1 MLHSRKLHTAAA
13 LLLFLLFLNSCKKDI
28 TNSAFEIDNARARA
42 KATNLTPI
50 QQLGKQ
56 IFFDA
61 RLSEPMGVQSC
72 ASCHAPQVGFSGF
85 GDIAIS
91 GAASAQGFKRG
102 FVAGIGEGAP
112 AGAFGRRRP
121 PSAAYAFM
129 SPVFSLVTVQPD
141 PEEIAAGI
149 IPAPQFMGGNFW
161 DGRATGLRLGNPTAE
176 QALGPFLADKE
187 QNHPNPASVLAKL
200 RNNRSYIALWQAA
213 FNTPDISNLTPT
225 QIALN
230 YDRIGTAVAEYESS
244 LEVSPF
250 SSKYDAY
257 KLGRAQLTELEAEGL
272 AIFIAPAP
280 GGGECYDCHTQAGL
294 ANVEPPAGDAF
305 TDFMYHNDGI
315 PQNSRN
321 PGGNVTPDLGLG
333 GFLEQS
339 SNPAW
344 SARATENFGKF
355 KTPTLRNVGKMQ
367 RFMHNGAFS
376 SLEEVTHFYN
386 SRDVFGA
393 GWNGKPWGA
402 PEYPF
407 NMDFHG
413 VGGLGLTPHQEAALV
428 AFMKTLDD
436 GYNGPTQ

>member
-1 MLHSRKLHTAAA
+1 MLHSRKLQG
-13 LLLFLLFLNSCKKDI
+13 LVFLFFAVIFLDSCKKDL
-28 TNSAFEIDNARARA
+28 SLESEFDQARARA
-42 KATNLTPI
+42 RTTLSPLE
-50 QQLGKQ
+50 QLGKQ

-61 RLSEPMGVQSC
+61 RLSEPVGVQAC

-85 GDIAIS
+85 GDIPTG
-91 GAASAQGFKRG
+91 GAAAAQGFKRG

-121 PSAAYAFM
+121 PSAAYASM
-129 SPVFSLVTVQPD
+129 SPVFSLVAVQPD
-141 PEEIAAGI
+141 PEELAAGI
-149 IPAPQFMGGNFW
+149 VPAPQFIGGNFW
-161 DGRATGLRLGNPTAE
+161 DGRATGLRLGTPVAE

-187 QNHPNPASVLAKL
+187 QNHPSPAAVLAKL
-200 RNNRSYIALWQAA
+200 KSNRSYIALWQAA
-213 FNTPDISNLTPT
+213 FGTPDINNLTPT
-225 QIALN
+225 QVALN
-230 YDRIGTAVAEYESS
+230 YDRIGLAVGAYESS
-244 LEVSPF
+244 TEVNQF

-257 KLGRAQLTELEAEGL
+257 KRGQATLTPLEAEGL

-280 GGGECYDCHTQAGL
+280 NGGECYDCHTQAGL

-315 PQNSRN
+315 PVNSRN
-321 PGGNVTPDLGLG
+321 PGGNVTPDPGLG
-333 GFLEQS
+333 GFLETS

-344 SARATENFGKF
+344 RAKATESFGKF
-355 KTPTLRNVGKMQ
+355 KTPTLRNVGKMH

-386 SRDVFGA
+386 TRDVFGA

-413 VGGLGLTPHQEAALV
+413 VGGLGLTPHQEAAIV

-436 GYNGPTQ
+436 GYTGPAQ